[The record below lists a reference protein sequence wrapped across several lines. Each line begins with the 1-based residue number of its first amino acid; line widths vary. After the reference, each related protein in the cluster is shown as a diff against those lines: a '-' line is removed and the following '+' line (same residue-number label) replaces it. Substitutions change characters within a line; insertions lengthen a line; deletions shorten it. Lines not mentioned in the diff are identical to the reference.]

1 MFLNDEDLQFLTGAG
16 RRDARV
22 RALRATGIEHR
33 VRPDGRTIVLRSHV
47 EELLGARPKA
57 NVHSMEPDW
66 SAVRA
71 SPSKA

>member
-1 MFLNDEDLQFLTGAG
+1 MLLNDEDLQFLTGAG

-33 VRPDGRTIVLRSHV
+33 VRPDGWTIVLRSHV

>member
-1 MFLNDEDLQFLTGAG
+1 MFLNDEDLQVLTGAG

-22 RALRATGIEHR
+22 SALRATGIEHR

-57 NVHSMEPDW
+57 NVHNIEPDW

>member
-1 MFLNDEDLQFLTGAG
+1 MFLNDEDFQFLTGAG
-16 RRDARV
+16 RHDARV
-22 RALRATGIEHR
+22 RALRAMGIEHR
-33 VRPDGRTIVLRSHV
+33 VRPDDRLIVLHSHV

-57 NVHSMEPDW
+57 NVHNMEPDW